1 MAAAPAGYVIFYDGR
16 CRFCTNSKRTVERL
30 PSRADLAFVD
40 IQDGLLMSRYP
51 MVDPRAAQG
60 QMYVLA
66 PDGSLAGGFD
76 AIVSLLPA
84 LPGLRALRPL
94 LAPEPVRKVGRRLY
108 RWVARNRYRLGGM
121 TPCVG
126 GACKIPQPRGA

>member
-1 MAAAPAGYVIFYDGR
+1 MVAAPARYVIFYDGR
-16 CRFCTNSKRTVERL
+16 CRFCTNSKQTVERL

-40 IQDGLLMSRYP
+40 IQDSRLMGRYP

-60 QMYVLA
+60 QMFVLA
-66 PDGSLAGGFD
+66 PDGSLTGGFD

-84 LPGLRALRPL
+84 LPGLRTLRPL
-94 LAPEPVRKVGRRLY
+94 LSPEPVRKIGRRVY

-121 TPCVG
+121 TSCAG
-126 GACKIPQPRGA
+126 GACRIPT